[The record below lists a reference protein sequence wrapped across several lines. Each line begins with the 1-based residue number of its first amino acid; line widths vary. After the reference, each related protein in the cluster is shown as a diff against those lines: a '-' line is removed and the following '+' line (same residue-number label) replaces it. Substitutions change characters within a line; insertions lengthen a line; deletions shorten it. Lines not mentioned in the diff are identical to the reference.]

1 MKNTIFIFL
10 FYFLLLSKAYCQ
22 TKEQMEN
29 MTEDEL
35 KEKIADEQSVKAC
48 DCIEKFVKVQTD
60 ANRINIKI
68 NSCIE
73 ETAKTF
79 DLFKSLVGA
88 YKSGKKNN
96 TIFFSPGHYDSESY
110 FTIERSLLKTCPS
123 MQEFIGTNNYIY
135 PNSVS
140 NDKEALALFNKG
152 QVFLQEQN
160 YKEAIKSFKSALK
173 KDSKFSFAWDN
184 LGIVYYTTD
193 KKDDALKAFKN
204 SMKEAPNG
212 LYPMIY
218 IPRIYS
224 DKKDYQQALKLYKEV
239 VEIYPNNL
247 DVNLSIANLYYLQ
260 INDAYSSFKY
270 YAKAY
275 KLANTSQIDI
285 SEKIYEMIKEI
296 HNTSKDEKEIS
307 EFTQILKDNNI
318 NIREQ

>member
-1 MKNTIFIFL
+1 MKNSIFIFL
-10 FYFLLLSKAYCQ
+10 FLLISSKQYCQ
-22 TKEQMEN
+22 TKEQIDN
-29 MTEDEL
+29 MTESEL

-68 NSCIE
+68 KSCIE
-73 ETAKTF
+73 ETARTF

-88 YKSGKKNN
+88 YKSGRKN
-96 TIFFSPGHYDSESY
+96 TKIYFSPSHYDSESY
-110 FTIERSLLKTCPS
+110 FTIERSLLKNCTF

-140 NDKEALALFNKG
+140 NDKEALELFNKG
-152 QVFLQEQN
+152 QVFLQKQN

-239 VEIYPNNL
+239 VKIYPNNL

-260 INDAYSSFKY
+260 LNDAYSSFGY

-275 KLANTSQIDI
+275 KLTNTSQIDI
-285 SEKIYEMIKEI
+285 SEKVYEIMKEI
-296 HNTSKDEKEIS
+296 HNTSKDEKEVS
-307 EFTQILKDNNI
+307 EFKQILKENNI
-318 NIREQ
+318 KIRE

>member
-1 MKNTIFIFL
+1 MKNIIFL
-10 FYFLLLSKAYCQ
+10 FFLLLLSTTYSQ
-22 TKEQMEN
+22 TKEEMEN

-35 KEKIADEQSVKAC
+35 KEKIADEQAVKAC

-110 FTIERSLLKTCPS
+110 FTIERSLLKNCPA
-123 MQEFIGTNNYIY
+123 MQEFIETNNYIY

-204 SMKEAPNG
+204 SIKEAPNG
-212 LYPMIY
+212 LYPMLY
-218 IPRIYS
+218 IPRIYT
-224 DKKDYQQALKLYKEV
+224 DNKDYQQALKLYKEV
-239 VEIYPNNL
+239 LEIYPNNL
-247 DVNLSIANLYYLQ
+247 DVNLSIANLYYLHL
-260 INDAYSSFKY
+260 NDTYSSFNY

-275 KLANTSQIDI
+275 KLTNNSKIDI
-285 SEKIYEMIKEI
+285 TNKIHEMLKEI
-296 HNTSKDEKEIS
+296 RNSSKNEKEIS
-307 EFTQILKDNNI
+307 EFEQILKENNI
-318 NIREQ
+318 DI